1 MVSTSSVIFQWVIL
15 PVLIFIAR
23 VLDVSIDTIRILLI
37 NRGKRAITPI
47 LGFIQ
52 VSIWLLAIRQIFLN
66 LSNVA
71 CYIAYAGGFATGTW
85 VGMLFE
91 EKLAIGIQVIRVITR
106 KDATQLIEFLK
117 EKGYGV
123 TSVEGQG
130 VTGKVNIIYT
140 ILKRQDIHDVVK
152 TVMRFNPKAFYTI
165 EDVRS
170 MSESVVQTKKNF
182 FSRFIYIR

>member
-1 MVSTSSVIFQWVIL
+1 MLSTSSAVFQWVIL
-15 PVLIFIAR
+15 PILIFIAR
-23 VLDVSIDTIRILLI
+23 ILDVSIDTIRILLI

-71 CYIAYAGGFATGTW
+71 CYVAYAGGFAAGTW
-85 VGMLFE
+85 VGMLLE

-117 EKGYGV
+117 DKGYGV
-123 TSVEGQG
+123 TSVDGQG

-140 ILKRQDIHDVVK
+140 IIRRQDIHDVIEII
-152 TVMRFNPKAFYTI
+152 TRFNPKAFYTI
-165 EDVRS
+165 EDIRS
-170 MSESVVQTKKNF
+170 MSEAAVSVRRNF
-182 FSRFIYIR
+182 FGRFVHIR